1 MYSNEDIKK
10 LRSNFLEKTKTL
22 SICICGKTLLNV
34 INIILT
40 I

>member
-22 SICICGKTLLNV
+22 SICICRRIG
-34 INIILT
+34 I
-40 I
+40 